1 PRVLLAEDNET
12 NRLVALSML
21 ETVGIRADVA
31 DNGAQAL
38 DAVRARPYDVVLMDI
53 HMPEMDGLAAARA
66 IRALPGQAG
75 RVPIVALTAN
85 AFQSHADECRAA
97 GMNDFLSKPYR
108 KAALLDAIARQLG
121 LAERAAE

>member
-1 PRVLLAEDNET
+1 
-12 NRLVALSML
+12 
-21 ETVGIRADVA
+21 
-31 DNGAQAL
+31 
-38 DAVRARPYDVVLMDI
+38 MDI

-85 AFQSHADECRAA
+85 AFQSHADDCRAA

-108 KAALLDAIARQLG
+108 KAALLDAIVRQLG